1 MTLSIGSSE
10 LASCRVDF
18 PAGHTVFTEGDD
30 SRDMYILLS
39 GSLEVLKGNQQIATI
54 EAEGAL
60 FGEMSFFLET
70 SRTSTVRTKTD
81 VTAYRIPRTAIAEL
95 FGRVPDLAMQ
105 CIRIL
110 AERLAQTS
118 RLAYGLKELCDQIP
132 EAVLIMDSNGGLL
145 AWNSAAEQLY
155 GSSSLVQGARAE
167 RLVADPEA
175 YLTYLQEVQEH
186 HTVRER
192 VFALPAKE
200 GRMRF
205 VSVTATLLYD
215 GHRQVQ
221 GVLTLSHDATSQ
233 IRFEQRYRIIRR
245 WLVVPLLAAVMLGA
259 TLLYTYPYFIRGRQA
274 DVVLHRELQG
284 RIFRDYRMLQ
294 SMLASPLAQH
304 NAQEAVQRMQDFFAL
319 QQGGANLYKGL
330 VLLDNEK
337 KVTASYSPHGTPAGG
352 SYAGIG
358 FHEISGSLHRVV
370 TVYRPDPDHP
380 MGEAQT
386 EIVFPVS
393 LPNGSAAWLVL
404 QMDMNALSSEYHA
417 DPATLQNFR
426 FQR

>member
-39 GSLEVLKGNQQIATI
+39 GSLEVLKGSQQIATI
-54 EAEGAL
+54 ETEGAL

-81 VTAYRIPRTAIAEL
+81 VTAYRIPRTAVAEL
-95 FGRVPDLAMQ
+95 FGRIPDLAMQ

-132 EAVLIMDSNGGLL
+132 EAVLITDSTGGLL
-145 AWNSAAEQLY
+145 SWNSAAEQLY
-155 GSSSLVQGARAE
+155 GSSLVRGARAE

-186 HTVRER
+186 RTVRER

-215 GHRQVQ
+215 GHHQVQ
-221 GVLTLSHDATSQ
+221 GVLSLSHDATPQ
-233 IRFEQRYRIIRR
+233 IRFEQRYRRIRR

-259 TLLYTYPYFIRGRQA
+259 ALLYTYPYFIRGRQA
-274 DVVLHRELQG
+274 GVVLHRELQG
-284 RIFRDYRMLQ
+284 RISRDYKMLQ

-304 NAQEAVQRMQDFFAL
+304 NVQEAVQRLQDFFAL
-319 QQGGANLYKGL
+319 QQSGANLYKGV
-330 VLLDNEK
+330 VLLDGEK
-337 KVTASYSPHGTPAGG
+337 KVIASYSHRGTPAGG

-358 FHEISGSLHRVV
+358 FHEISGSQHRVV

-386 EIVFPVS
+386 EVVFSVD
-393 LPNGSAAWLVL
+393 LPQSSAAWLVL
-404 QMDMNALSSEYHA
+404 QMDMHALRSEYHA
-417 DPATLQNFR
+417 DALTLQNFR